1 MVMVDQR
8 THYFNPPNPILLLF
22 LMPEVHIEVAVE
34 LGGEALVVVVEV
46 DILIEDFEMNQPM
59 KWILELQW

>member
-1 MVMVDQR
+1 M
-8 THYFNPPNPILLLF
+8 L
-22 LMPEVHIEVAVE
+22 EVQFEVVVE

-46 DILIEDFEMNQPM
+46 DLLFLHLLTLSSLKILEMNQPM